1 MKISGREEE
10 EGDLSTGEDEIGP
23 KTKRREIWGKE
34 HLSDYV
40 WGDLNESLD
49 KEYEFEGVAWS

>member
-1 MKISGREEE
+1 MNSLKKVIKAVIATLKISGREEEE

-34 HLSDYV
+34 HLTDYV
-40 WGDLNESLD
+40 WGI
-49 KEYEFEGVAWS
+49 